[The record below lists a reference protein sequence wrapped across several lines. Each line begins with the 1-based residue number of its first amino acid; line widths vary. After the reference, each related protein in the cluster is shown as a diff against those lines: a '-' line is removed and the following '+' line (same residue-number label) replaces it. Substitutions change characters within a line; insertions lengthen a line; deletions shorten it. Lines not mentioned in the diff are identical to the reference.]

1 MLNEANQKVLKAPL
15 NAFELATDA
24 AITSKKSGDKKVEA
38 SAYNTLG
45 TLYFN
50 AGKYLKAIEFFTKA
64 KTIYLE
70 IEDDKNEEYT
80 LKYLGKSYQALDDK
94 EKSINYYK
102 QAEEK
107 SNSSR
112 EKGNYRI
119 VNSKIK
125 KSQGKEKEAIGDLER
140 ELVQNKELDRAQK
153 IDIYLELGELYFSQQ
168 DTTKAVS
175 LIDKALATSKTRK
188 NDSLDINTLNSVW
201 NIYDQN
207 GMQSQNIETQR
218 TFLDS
223 SVVNLNLEKTVNY
236 NIGNSL
242 LNNDAKEAATFFKL
256 SADLAQ
262 SSNDQVERVKAIE
275 KLSESYEKSGEYD
288 KALEQYKL
296 YVQLVDS
303 IKLIE
308 VASQLQNEMLL
319 TKYEVQESRIK
330 ELEEKQKEKEEALS
344 RQRWMIALL
353 ILGIFALIVL
363 TYFLVKNIREK
374 QKSNMKIRLASLRA
388 QMNPHFIFN
397 SLNSVNGFISQNEEI
412 KANKYLSDFSKLMRT
427 VLNNTNNEKITLEE
441 ELKSLEIYLSLEQ
454 SRFSDKFDFVLD
466 IDSDIS
472 TQNIQIP
479 PMLIQPYLEN
489 AVWHGLIYREEKGL
503 LTLAIQMEG
512 NSLKVS
518 VSDNGIGRKQ
528 SLALKTKH
536 QKDYK
541 STGMSNTQERLTILN
556 KLYDKSYTVKVI
568 DLQTADDTGT
578 IVELRMP
585 IDV

>member
-50 AGKYLKAIEFFTKA
+50 AGKYLNAIEFFTKA

-308 VASQLQNEMLL
+308 LASQLQNEMLL

-412 KANKYLSDFSKLMRT
+412 EANKYLSDFSKLMRT

-489 AVWHGLIYREEKGL
+489 AVWHGLRYREEKGL

>member
-50 AGKYLKAIEFFTKA
+50 AGKYLNAIEFFTKA

-296 YVQLVDS
+296 YEQLVDS

-308 VASQLQNEMLL
+308 LASQLQNEMLL

-412 KANKYLSDFSKLMRT
+412 EANKYLSDFSKLMRT

-489 AVWHGLIYREEKGL
+489 AVWHGLRYREEKGL

>member
-489 AVWHGLIYREEKGL
+489 AVWHGLRYREEKGL